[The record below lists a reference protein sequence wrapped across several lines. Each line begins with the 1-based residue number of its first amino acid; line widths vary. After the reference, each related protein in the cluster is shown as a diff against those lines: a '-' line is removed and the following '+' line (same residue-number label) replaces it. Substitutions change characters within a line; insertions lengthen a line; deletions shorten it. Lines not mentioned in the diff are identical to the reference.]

1 MLEPDDGRNQE
12 SDSATK
18 KFNDASRTFSEALRR
33 ILRAANENEEG
44 DLTALSQTQLS
55 EISGVGRSTLAKYL
69 TSNNDQPAN
78 PTLEVLCRLA
88 HTLGVPPAF
97 LLMTTQ
103 DWTRLAHAI
112 NYYTTILQDKRFWE
126 FAEQITHPKN
136 KTNHQEIAEA
146 GLKMARM
153 LGIIQRNYSHPN
165 ESASSE
171 QRASVAAT
179 CLAPPIT
186 SLETSFRPILLTLCA
201 IIGASTSR

>member
-1 MLEPDDGRNQE
+1 MSDSYAETNQE
-12 SDSATK
+12 SPGAAE
-18 KFNDASRTFSEALRR
+18 KFKDASRTFSEALRR
-33 ILRAANENEEG
+33 ILRAASENDEG
-44 DLTALSQTQLS
+44 DLTALSQTHLS

-69 TSNNDQPAN
+69 TSNNNQPAN

-97 LLMTTQ
+97 LLMTTE

-112 NYYTTILQDKRFWE
+112 NYYTTIFQDKRFWE
-126 FAEQITHPKN
+126 FAEQVTHPQN

-146 GLKMARM
+146 GLAMARM
-153 LGIIQRNYSHPN
+153 LGLIQKNRENQTVSP
-165 ESASSE
+165 SSE

-179 CLAPPIT
+179 CLAPPIA
-186 SLETSFRPILLTLCA
+186 SLDTNFRPILLTLCA